1 MSIRRKR
8 SSLPSPR
15 SPRIVSLRPPSNTS
29 SATPARIANETSPL
43 RGLPPIH
50 CATKTSRPSATAN
63 SGRNH
68 LDLVIRIE
76 HLLHR
81 APEESGKGKRERQ
94 RRRVA
99 LLLDRI
105 DRLPR
110 HLDRRSELTL
120 REPALASQL
129 THPILHPETGA

>member
-1 MSIRRKR
+1 MMVRITARPASAVAWTSILRKR

-15 SPRIVSLRPPSNTS
+15 SPRIVSLRPPTS
-29 SATPARIANETSPL
+29 TSTPAPARIATETSPL

-50 CATKTSRPSATAN
+50 CAAKTSTPRATAN

-68 LDLVIRIE
+68 FDLVICIE

-81 APEESGKGKRERQ
+81 AAEVTGEGESEWQ
-94 RRRVA
+94 RGCVA
-99 LLLDRI
+99 LLLDRV

-110 HLDRRSELTL
+110 N
-120 REPALASQL
+120 
-129 THPILHPETGA
+129 

>member
-1 MSIRRKR
+1 MMMVKITARPASAVAWMSILRKR

-15 SPRIVSLRPPSNTS
+15 SPRIVSLRPPSSTRR
-29 SATPARIANETSPL
+29 PAPVRIANETSPL

-50 CATKTSRPSATAN
+50 CAAKTSTPSATAN

-68 LDLVIRIE
+68 FDLVIPIE

-81 APEESGKGKRERQ
+81 PAEVAGQGERERQ
-94 RRRVA
+94 RRQVA
-99 LLLDRI
+99 LLLDRV

-110 HLDRRSELTL
+110 HVDGRCQLTL
-120 REPALASQL
+120 
-129 THPILHPETGA
+129 